1 MIVGGGSSNPRK
13 SEDKAYALS
22 LNPSSVAIPS
32 CLEAICDFPHYVETP
47 SMGIFDDGLPTV
59 CGGRNVNDDPDTYHR
74 ECYKFNV
81 TNNGWEYS
89 GSKNI
94 QGVHTGTGL
103 MKLNKKSAFVYSNV
117 NVILGVQAEWG
128 LVEFGGYYDQRDG
141 YTSDTV
147 EFTKDGSTWETMT
160 TNVPGSL

>member
-1 MIVGGGSSNPRK
+1 MVVGGGAGNPNPRK

-22 LNPSSVAIPS
+22 LNPPSVAIPS
-32 CLEAICDFPHYVETP
+32 CLETICDFPHYVETP

-94 QGVHTGTGL
+94 QGVHTGTGF
-103 MKLNKKSAFVYSNV
+103 M
-117 NVILGVQAEWG
+117 
-128 LVEFGGYYDQRDG
+128 
-141 YTSDTV
+141 
-147 EFTKDGSTWETMT
+147 
-160 TNVPGSL
+160 